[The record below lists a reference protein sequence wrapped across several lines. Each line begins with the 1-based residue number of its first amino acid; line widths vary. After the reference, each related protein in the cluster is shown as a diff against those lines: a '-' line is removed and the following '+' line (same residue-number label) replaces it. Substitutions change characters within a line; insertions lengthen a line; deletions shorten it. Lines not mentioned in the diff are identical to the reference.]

1 MIRRLIEAR
10 LARARVL
17 AESLVDAVDDRGQRL
32 LAELAVERRRLLTL
46 TVIAVAAF
54 FVGLIA
60 VVWVAATVVALA
72 WDTEWRQ
79 TVLLAVM
86 AFWLLLALLL
96 GLRARTLL
104 SAGENAFEY
113 TRRVAAEDL
122 ERLRQRLRS

>member
-17 AESLVDAVDDRGQRL
+17 AESLVDAVDDRGQLL